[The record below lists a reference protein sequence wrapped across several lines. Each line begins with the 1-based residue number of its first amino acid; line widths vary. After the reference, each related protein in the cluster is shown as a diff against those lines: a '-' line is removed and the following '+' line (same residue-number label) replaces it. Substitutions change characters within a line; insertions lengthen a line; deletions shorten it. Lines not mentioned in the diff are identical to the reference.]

1 MRQQHK
7 QSEEELERVKQ
18 LHTDEIIKRE
28 TTEQQLVDVKM
39 ELAKLEQKAVGF
51 VLTVCVNIIIISFI
65 PY

>member
-1 MRQQHK
+1 MRKQHK
-7 QSEEELERVKQ
+7 QAEEELERVKQ